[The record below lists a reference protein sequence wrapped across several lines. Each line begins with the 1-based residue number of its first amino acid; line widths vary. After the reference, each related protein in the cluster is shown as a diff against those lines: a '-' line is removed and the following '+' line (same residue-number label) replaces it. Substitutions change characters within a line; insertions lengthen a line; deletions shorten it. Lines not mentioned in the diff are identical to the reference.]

1 MKNKLILSQVIH
13 NIATTF
19 TLNIGCLFDRQTI
32 KYTSVLEN
40 WYDSFHNLVFRQTLR
55 MMYKSG

>member
-19 TLNIGCLFDRQTI
+19 TLYIGCLFDRQTI

-40 WYDSFHNLVFRQTLR
+40 RYDSFYNLVFRQTLR